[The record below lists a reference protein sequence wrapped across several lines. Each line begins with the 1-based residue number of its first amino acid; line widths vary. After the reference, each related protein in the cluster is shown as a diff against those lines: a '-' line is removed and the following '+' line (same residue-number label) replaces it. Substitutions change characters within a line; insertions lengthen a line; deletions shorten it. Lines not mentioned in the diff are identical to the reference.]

1 MENHK
6 RSIFEKKRIY
16 FFGII
21 ESYMEFIG
29 LLILIASVILHE
41 IMHGYVAE
49 KLGDPTARHAGRIT
63 LNPIPHIDPLMTIL
77 LPGVLLLS
85 GSPIIFGAAKPVP
98 VNPLFLKDGR
108 KDMALVAL
116 AGPLT
121 NLALAAIAAILFAV
135 LYPQLNLY
143 EVSMFIQTG
152 LFSFNEATAV
162 IYILSTVVF
171 LNIVLG
177 VLNLIPIPP
186 LDGSKLFSIIFPEEI
201 ALKYLS
207 LAPFGLFMLFALLYL
222 TPLRNWFSALIIQAL
237 RLFGAF

>member
-1 MENHK
+1 
-6 RSIFEKKRIY
+6 
-16 FFGII
+16 
-21 ESYMEFIG
+21 MEFIG